1 MSYASIILIVSIVV
15 FAIIVW
21 WAYSPR
27 FKKRHEQDGMI
38 PFLDSKGH
46 PPESF
51 EKGKGQS
58 PSGKQDETKS

>member
-1 MSYASIILIVSIVV
+1 MSYASIILILSIVV

-51 EKGKGQS
+51 AKGQP
-58 PSGKQDETKS
+58 PSDKRDETTS